1 MTISFIGRFS
11 FDQLFK
17 INNYIK
23 ANEVEIYLLQK
34 PIYIHDCKIE
44 RNKNNILITT

>member
-1 MTISFIGRFS
+1 MTIEFLGKFS

-23 ANEVEIYLLQK
+23 SNEVEIYLLQK
-34 PIYIHDCKIE
+34 PIYIFDAKIE
-44 RNKNNILITT
+44 RNKNKILITT